1 MEGGQVA
8 LFFMQWIFN
17 FAHSVVDMN
26 ALCTFGYHLKPI
38 KMKTIQDLKNELTD
52 LEFAMLDNIVGYY
65 DMLNNICYNYKLTAT
80 EKGVVGSLVKK
91 GFVYDSFG
99 NFQDDLAQDMPK
111 GNFFPNDVVLDA
123 YGLPYY
129 GKVN

>member
-1 MEGGQVA
+1 
-8 LFFMQWIFN
+8 
-17 FAHSVVDMN
+17 
-26 ALCTFGYHLKPI
+26 
-38 KMKTIQDLKNELTD
+38 MKTIQDLKNELTD
-52 LEFAMLDNIVGYY
+52 LEFTMLDNIVGYY
-65 DMLNNICYNYKLTAT
+65 DMLNNTCYNYKLTTT

>member
-1 MEGGQVA
+1 M
-8 LFFMQWIFN
+8 LKTLYIFD
-17 FAHSVVDMN
+17 H
-26 ALCTFGYHLKPI
+26 HLKPI
-38 KMKTIQDLKNELTD
+38 RMKTIQDLKNELTD
-52 LEFAMLDNIVGYY
+52 LEFTMLDNIVGYY
-65 DMLNNICYNYKLTAT
+65 DMLNNTCYNYKLTTT